1 MIAEVKKHIDNNDI
15 KGIRY
20 VFIDSL
26 DVDPTFDKYRETYDE
41 CKNLAGL
48 FEEYK
53 ELSELSP
60 NKNSWNRE
68 YWKNIKIDLEKNFS
82 KKRFEYMIEVAK
94 VVYAEKVERLN
105 RERKLEKNENVQN
118 TQAFIENNNIKTVNS
133 KQENTISLKEEEDK
147 RLVARMREQE
157 EQYRK
162 QSEQIEKDKRQRQE
176 RQENNIYNNHNKE
189 SSKNRDCRS
198 KKVKGI
204 VVLTVVVI
212 VLFVII
218 IKVLIK

>member
-1 MIAEVKKHIDNNDI
+1 MIAEVKKYIDNNDI

-26 DVDPTFDKYRETYDE
+26 DVDPTFDKYRETYEE
-41 CKNLAGL
+41 CKNIVGL
-48 FEEYK
+48 FEEYE

-60 NKNSWNRE
+60 NKNLWNRE
-68 YWKNIKIDLEKNFS
+68 YWKNIKIDLEQNFS

-133 KQENTISLKEEEDK
+133 KQENSTSLKEEEDK
-147 RLVARMREQE
+147 RLEARKREQE
-157 EQYRK
+157 ERYRK
-162 QSEQIEKDKRQRQE
+162 QSEQIEKDNRQRQE
-176 RQENNIYNNHNKE
+176 RKENNLYNNYSE
-189 SSKNRDCRS
+189 ETSKNRDCMS
-198 KKVKGI
+198 KKFKGI
-204 VVLTVVVI
+204 VVLTVIAI
-212 VLFVII
+212 VALII
-218 IKVLIK
+218 VIKVLAK

>member
-1 MIAEVKKHIDNNDI
+1 MIAEVKKYIDNNDI

-26 DVDPTFDKYRETYDE
+26 DVDPTFDKYRETYEE

-68 YWKNIKIDLEKNFS
+68 YWKNIKIDLEQNFS
-82 KKRFEYMIEVAK
+82 KKRFEHMIEVAK

-105 RERKLEKNENVQN
+105 RERKLEKNENFQN

-133 KQENTISLKEEEDK
+133 KQENSISLKEEEYK
-147 RLVARMREQE
+147 CLKAGEREQE
-157 EQYRK
+157 EPYRK
-162 QSEQIEKDKRQRQE
+162 QTEQIEKDNRQRQE
-176 RQENNIYNNHNKE
+176 RKENKLCNSYNKE
-189 SSKNRDCRS
+189 TVKNRDCMS

-204 VVLTVVVI
+204 VVLTVVAI
-212 VLFVII
+212 VLLII
-218 IKVLIK
+218 VIKVLIK

>member
-1 MIAEVKKHIDNNDI
+1 MIAEVKKYIDNNDI

-26 DVDPTFDKYRETYDE
+26 DVDPTFDKYRETYEE
-41 CKNLAGL
+41 CKNIVGL
-48 FEEYK
+48 FEEYE

-60 NKNSWNRE
+60 NKNLWNRE
-68 YWKNIKIDLEKNFS
+68 YWKNIKIDLEQNFS

-133 KQENTISLKEEEDK
+133 KQENSTSLKEEEDK
-147 RLVARMREQE
+147 LLEA
-157 EQYRK
+157 RK
-162 QSEQIEKDKRQRQE
+162 QSEQIEKDNRQRQE
-176 RQENNIYNNHNKE
+176 RKENNLYNNYSE
-189 SSKNRDCRS
+189 ETSKNRDCMS
-198 KKVKGI
+198 KKFKGI
-204 VVLTVVVI
+204 VVLTVVLI
-212 VLFVII
+212 VLLII
-218 IKVLIK
+218 VIKVLTK

>member
-147 RLVARMREQE
+147 RLKARMREQE

-204 VVLTVVVI
+204 VVLTVIAI
-212 VLFVII
+212 VALII
-218 IKVLIK
+218 VIKVLTK

>member
-1 MIAEVKKHIDNNDI
+1 MIAEVKKYIDNNDI

-118 TQAFIENNNIKTVNS
+118 TQSFIENNNIKTVNS
-133 KQENTISLKEEEDK
+133 KQENSTSLKEEEDN
-147 RLVARMREQE
+147 
-157 EQYRK
+157 
-162 QSEQIEKDKRQRQE
+162 RQRQE
-176 RQENNIYNNHNKE
+176 RKENKLYNNYSE
-189 SSKNRDCRS
+189 ETSKNRDCMS
-198 KKVKGI
+198 KKFKGI
-204 VVLTVVVI
+204 VVLTVIAI
-212 VLFVII
+212 VALII
-218 IKVLIK
+218 VIKVLTK

>member
-1 MIAEVKKHIDNNDI
+1 MIAEVKKYIDNNDI

-26 DVDPTFDKYRETYDE
+26 DVDPTFDKYSETYEE

-68 YWKNIKIDLEKNFS
+68 YWKNIKIDLEQNFS
-82 KKRFEYMIEVAK
+82 KKRFEHMIEVAK

-105 RERKLEKNENVQN
+105 RERKLEKNENIQN
-118 TQAFIENNNIKTVNS
+118 TQAFIENNNIKTVDS
-133 KQENTISLKEEEDK
+133 KQENSISLKEEEDK
-147 RLVARMREQE
+147 CLEASKPEQE
-157 EQYRK
+157 ERYRK
-162 QSEQIEKDKRQRQE
+162 QPEQIEKDNRQRQE
-176 RQENNIYNNHNKE
+176 RKENNSCNSYNKE
-189 SSKNRDCRS
+189 TVKNRDHMS

-212 VLFVII
+212 VLLVII

>member
-1 MIAEVKKHIDNNDI
+1 M
-15 KGIRY
+15 Y
-20 VFIDSL
+20 LDSL

-48 FEEYK
+48 FEEYE

-147 RLVARMREQE
+147 RLEARKREQE

>member
-118 TQAFIENNNIKTVNS
+118 TQSFIENNNIKTVNS
-133 KQENTISLKEEEDK
+133 KQENSTSLKEEEDN
-147 RLVARMREQE
+147 
-157 EQYRK
+157 
-162 QSEQIEKDKRQRQE
+162 RQRQE
-176 RQENNIYNNHNKE
+176 RKENKLYNNYSE
-189 SSKNRDCRS
+189 ETSKNRDCMS
-198 KKVKGI
+198 KKFKGI
-204 VVLTVVVI
+204 VVLTVIAI
-212 VLFVII
+212 VALII
-218 IKVLIK
+218 VIKVLTK